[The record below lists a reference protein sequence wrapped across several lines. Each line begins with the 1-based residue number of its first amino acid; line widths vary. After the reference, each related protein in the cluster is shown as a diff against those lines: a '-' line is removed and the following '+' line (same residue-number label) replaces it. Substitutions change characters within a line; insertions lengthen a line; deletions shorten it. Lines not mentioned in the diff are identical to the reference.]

1 MIQTI
6 SVIEAVEV
14 SFAFLA
20 NRIHPWFHRSPS
32 VGHCLLASQHVLEK
46 VEGLR
51 PPPPVSTANEAE
63 AITISINSQFST
75 NRAKMLEADNY
86 PEFQTARG
94 GVAIYR
100 EKAWRNLV
108 QMFLIC
114 QTFDTT
120 RTRGYQI
127 GRVRTEANTIL
138 KTYILE
144 IWLTK

>member
-1 MIQTI
+1 MFHRMIQTI

-20 NRIHPWFHRSPS
+20 NRVHPWFHRSPS

-75 NRAKMLEADNY
+75 NRAKILEAGNY
-86 PEFQTARG
+86 PEFQTARRVCCDLQRKSLEEFG
-94 GVAIYR
+94 PDGP
-100 EKAWRNLV
+100 NLSK
-108 QMFLIC
+108 F
-114 QTFDTT
+114 
-120 RTRGYQI
+120 
-127 GRVRTEANTIL
+127 
-138 KTYILE
+138 
-144 IWLTK
+144 